1 MDEERGPVSGP
12 KGRKAAL
19 FERAVRKNRRPEH
32 AAGRQTEKSA
42 DKGGVR
48 EQQMR
53 IKAAFA
59 GADAG

>member
-1 MDEERGPVSGP
+1 MSGP

-42 DKGGVR
+42 DNGGVR

-59 GADAG
+59 GAEAG

>member
-19 FERAVRKNRRPEH
+19 FGRAVRKIRRPEH
-32 AAGRQTEKSA
+32 AAGRQIEKSA
-42 DKGGVR
+42 DDIGVR

-53 IKAAFA
+53 IKAAFT
-59 GADAG
+59 GADAA